1 MVAPQGSLKTYP
13 ELMVSHWDPAGPETA
28 GEKDGPEEEED
39 FDNLTQDAED
49 EMSSASEESVLSV
62 PELQVRVGQYS
73 SMFCGF
79 SNRFNLLIVYL
90 LAFCTRDSPKIIFV
104 FCERRGKELNVP
116 YYI

>member
-1 MVAPQGSLKTYP
+1 M
-13 ELMVSHWDPAGPETA
+13 
-28 GEKDGPEEEED
+28 
-39 FDNLTQDAED
+39 
-49 EMSSASEESVLSV
+49 
-62 PELQVRVGQYS
+62 RVGQYS
-73 SMFCGF
+73 SIVCGF